1 MDSLFKLSIYL
12 YVFSFRFHHTDI
24 TEWLLDAKQAD
35 VSKRTASNGLPLHF
49 AVVGGDYD
57 AVKAL
62 LDEDPTYVL
71 YKQN

>member
-1 MDSLFKLSIYL
+1 MYDKLFFHKII
-12 YVFSFRFHHTDI
+12 FRFHHTDI

-57 AVKAL
+57 AVKVL
-62 LDEDPTYVL
+62 LDEDPTYVQ
-71 YKQN
+71 YIF